1 MHADDPVLDLMDRFT
16 AALNSHDLDAVMA
29 LVADDIVFEFTSPPP
44 DGTRY
49 EGRDAVRRIWAEIL
63 TATPRPGFPS
73 KRGYCPGPKWPARRK
88 PGLRQGLVHHH
99 SGPERPAGRGLRLAP
114 SPTAARFG
122 GERVVLIGDR
132 EAGRGQHHPATGRK
146 TAVPQLSDTRLLNT
160 LSRNRHPVRIKVG
173 TPAGRVLE
181 NRSIYSTQSTSGSA
195 QIARLRRPWTRPSS
209 GRRIHR

>member
-1 MHADDPVLDLMDRFT
+1 MHTDDPVLDRMDRFT
-16 AALNSHDLDAVMA
+16 AALNSHDLEATMA
-29 LVADDIVFEFTSPPP
+29 LVTEDIVFEFTSPPP

-99 SGPERPAGRGLRLAP
+99 SGPERPAGRGSRLAP

-122 GERVVLIGDR
+122 
-132 EAGRGQHHPATGRK
+132 A
-146 TAVPQLSDTRLLNT
+146 
-160 LSRNRHPVRIKVG
+160 
-173 TPAGRVLE
+173 
-181 NRSIYSTQSTSGSA
+181 SGSSSSA
-195 QIARLRRPWTRPSS
+195 TERPT
-209 GRRIHR
+209 G

>member
-1 MHADDPVLDLMDRFT
+1 MHTDDPVLDLMDRFT
-16 AALNSHDLDAVMA
+16 AALNSHDLDAVAA
-29 LVADDIVFEFTSPPP
+29 LVTDDIVFEFTSPPP

-88 PGLRQGLVHHH
+88 PGLRQGLVHPH
-99 SGPERPAGRGLRLAP
+99 SGPERPAGRGSRLAP
-114 SPTAARFG
+114 SPTAAGVSITPKPDGKRQC
-122 GERVVLIGDR
+122 RSC
-132 EAGRGQHHPATGRK
+132 QTP
-146 TAVPQLSDTRLLNT
+146 RLLNT

-181 NRSIYSTQSTSGSA
+181 NRSIYNTQSTSGSA
-195 QIARLRRPWTRPSS
+195 QIARLRRPWTGPPF